1 MARLI
6 KGTFDNRSSKML
18 LNLQKFSRQ
27 NTKSILFVHYFKN
40 FEFLPF
46 FTELANAAAAHDR
59 GFGSSGFLF
68 FRNSFCLDF
77 TDGTSLHS

>member
-46 FTELANAAAAHDR
+46 FTELANAAASHAPLAQPHIEMFSDR
-59 GFGSSGFLF
+59 QP
-68 FRNSFCLDF
+68 
-77 TDGTSLHS
+77 